1 VDDGG
6 TLVVGPRA
14 AVRDPSGA
22 VPERSVPAWLDELLG
37 IEVSDIASGGERA
50 AVHGLVSG
58 AFEGWFEELER
69 VDAAALARY
78 VDGDFAGGTAISER
92 RRGRGTAIYVGG
104 AGDDSVLDSLF
115 RIVCGRLELAVFELP
130 DDVELI
136 PLRCRGELLVFVL
149 NHSDVEQ
156 QIGLSNGV
164 WRDLIGG
171 AVSDRFILPKF
182 DVVLLRPEETGL
194 ERLVAQQAIV
204 EAAR

>member
-1 VDDGG
+1 
-6 TLVVGPRA
+6 
-14 AVRDPSGA
+14 
-22 VPERSVPAWLDELLG
+22 
-37 IEVSDIASGGERA
+37 
-50 AVHGLVSG
+50 
-58 AFEGWFEELER
+58 
-69 VDAAALARY
+69 
-78 VDGDFAGGTAISER
+78 
-92 RRGRGTAIYVGG
+92 
-104 AGDDSVLDSLF
+104 
-115 RIVCGRLELAVFELP
+115 VFELP

-171 AVSDRFILPKF
+171 AVSDRFIIPKF

-204 EAAR
+204 EAAP